1 MIPLVADDLEAFAA
15 FAQYRNFTRAAA
27 ELHVSQPALHAR
39 IRKLEGRLG
48 TPLYVKQGRQL
59 QLTVVGERLA
69 AFANDT
75 LDRAADFLTSID
87 AAPPRP
93 VVLMAGSGAYL
104 YLLGEPIRRFL
115 RKGHDLR
122 LLTGHASRT
131 LEAVREGT
139 ADVGVTALGI
149 PPDDLDCELLA
160 QFPQTL
166 ITRAD
171 HRLADRR
178 TITLKDLQ
186 DEALVVP
193 PKDRPHRQQLERSM
207 LDQGV
212 RWSVAVEAEGWELL
226 VHFVR
231 LGIGPAVVNGSVR
244 TTAAIRKIPVKDLPP
259 VRYYVITRGDRSERV
274 DELKRLLR

>member
-1 MIPLVADDLEAFAA
+1 MELVAEDLAAFAA
-15 FAQYRNFTRAAA
+15 FAQHRNFTRAAA
-27 ELHVSQPALHAR
+27 GLHVSQPALHAR

-48 TPLYVKQGRQL
+48 TPLYLKQGRQL
-59 QLTVVGERLA
+59 QLTEVGERLA

-75 LDRAADFLTSID
+75 LDQASDFLSSIE

-115 RKGHDLR
+115 RKGHELR
-122 LLTGHASRT
+122 LLTGNATRT

-166 ITRAD
+166 ITRAN

-178 TITLKDLQ
+178 TIRLKDLQ

-207 LDQGV
+207 LDLGV

-226 VHFVR
+226 VQFVR
-231 LGIGPAVVNGSVR
+231 LGIGPAVVNGFVR
-244 TTAAIRKIPVKDLPP
+244 TTAAVRKIPVTDLPP
-259 VRYYVITRGDRSERV
+259 VRYYAVSRLDRGERV

>member
-1 MIPLVADDLEAFAA
+1 MELVAEDLAAFAA
-15 FAQYRNFTRAAA
+15 FAQHRNFTRAAA

-48 TPLYVKQGRQL
+48 TPLYLKQGRQL

-69 AFANDT
+69 AFANDA
-75 LDRAADFLTSID
+75 LDRASDFLSSIE

-115 RKGHDLR
+115 RKGHELR
-122 LLTGHASRT
+122 LLTGNATRT

-149 PPDDLDCELLA
+149 PPDDLECDLLA

-178 TITLKDLQ
+178 AIRLKDLQ

-207 LDQGV
+207 LDLGV

-226 VHFVR
+226 VQFVR
-231 LGIGPAVVNGSVR
+231 LGIGPAVVNGFVR
-244 TTAAIRKIPVKDLPP
+244 TTAAVRKIPVTDLPP
-259 VRYYVITRGDRSERV
+259 VRYYVISRLDRGERV